1 MVARAERGGGRR
13 VTPRHGIVL
22 GKFYPPHAGHHLLV
36 RTASRVCERVT
47 VVVMAAS
54 VESLP
59 LDLRV
64 SWMREVH
71 AAEPNVRV
79 AGIADDLPIDYEDD
93 AIWRGHVAL
102 VREALARSDAAAPA
116 VDGVFTSETYGAE
129 LARRLGARN
138 VLVDLDRSLVP
149 VSASAVRADPVAHW
163 STLAAC
169 VRAHLAVR
177 VVIVGAESTGK
188 TTLAAALA
196 ERLRARGGAWGR
208 ALWVPE
214 VGRDVTIDKLAEAR
228 ARAALEGRAA
238 PRMEDLV
245 WATGDFVAIARAQ
258 AEAEARAAA
267 EGGPVV
273 VCDTDAFATGVW
285 HERYVGTRSAA
296 VEALSSPAR
305 REVVLLTHPDDV
317 PFHQD
322 GLRDG
327 ASVRKWMTETF
338 VQRLDDAG
346 RPWQWLRGSRAE
358 RLARAERAVDALVAE
373 GLRLAPP
380 LG

>member
-1 MVARAERGGGRR
+1 
-13 VTPRHGIVL
+13 VTPRHGLVL

-71 AAEPNVRV
+71 AAQPNVRV
-79 AGIADDLPIDYEDD
+79 AGIGDDLPIDYEDD
-93 AIWRGHVAL
+93 AIWTGHVGL
-102 VREALARSDAAAPA
+102 VREALARADAAAPA
-116 VDGVFTSETYGAE
+116 VDAVFTSEPYGAE
-129 LARRLGARN
+129 LARRLGARS
-138 VLVDLDRSLVP
+138 VLVDLDRSLLP
-149 VSASAVRADPVAHW
+149 VSASAVRAAPVAYW
-163 STLAAC
+163 SYLAAC
-169 VRAHLAVR
+169 VRAHLAFR

-208 ALWVPE
+208 TLWVPE

-228 ARAALEGRAA
+228 AHAVLEGRAA

-258 AEAEARAAA
+258 AEAEARSAA
-267 EGGPVV
+267 EGGPVL

-285 HERYVGTRSAA
+285 HERYVGARSAD

-317 PFHQD
+317 PFIQD

-327 ASVRKWMTETF
+327 ASVRQWMTETF
-338 VQRLDDAG
+338 VHRLDDSG
-346 RPWQWLRGSRAE
+346 RPWQWLRGEGAE